1 MTTKYLV
8 SASRSSIQKVE
19 VLRETTSSIFSA
31 HPAYPKGRCIP
42 KRSDSPT
49 GDNYFNTWEEARD
62 YLIACAES
70 NILDLEF
77 QLSQAKGWR
86 ATLDTMEDPD
96 VLRDTHGISMPR

>member
-1 MTTKYLV
+1 MITKYLV

-19 VLRETTSSIFSA
+19 VLRETTSSVFMA
-31 HPAYPKGRCIP
+31 YPAYPKGRCIP

-70 NILDLEF
+70 DILDLEF
-77 QLSQAKGWR
+77 QLTQAKGWR
-86 ATLDTMEDPD
+86 AAIDKMEDPA
-96 VLRDTHGISMPR
+96 VSWDTRGIGIIY